1 VRRTAC
7 LLIFLT
13 GAAVCGCG
21 KSATL
26 AEIQGTV
33 RVNGQL
39 LAAGAIS
46 FRPAEGTQGRSSGAR
61 IVDGKYHVP
70 VSMGVAVGKNTVC
83 VVSPTLTGRKID
95 TGGGLM
101 IDEGVQTIP
110 PKYNYSST
118 LVCEVQPKSNQL
130 DFDLKVDP
138 KDWPAVAHL
147 QTVK

>member
-1 VRRTAC
+1 M
-7 LLIFLT
+7 LLNWI
-13 GAAVCGCG
+13 AVCGCG
-21 KSATL
+21 KSDNL

-46 FRPAEGTQGRSSGAR
+46 FRPAEGTQGPSSGAR
-61 IVDGKYHVP
+61 IVDGKYHVSA
-70 VSMGVAVGKNTVC
+70 SMGVAVGKNTVC

-118 LVCEVQPKSNQL
+118 LVCEVQPKSNEL
-130 DFDLKVDP
+130 DFDLKVDA
-138 KDWPAVAHL
+138 KEWPAAAHL
-147 QTVK
+147 KTIK